1 MCCICCARVA
11 SANTYDSKHPTL
23 CATGECLD
31 GIMLEG
37 LDARIAALPAER
49 RAKGVVV
56 VLHQMGSHGPAYYKR
71 SPPELKKFQPEC
83 KSNNLQDCPRE
94 HLVNAYDNTI
104 AYTDHFLGQTI
115 DWLKRQQSAWAPA
128 MMYVSDHG
136 ESLGENNIY
145 LHGLP
150 YSIAPDVQKH
160 VPWITWL
167 SPAMQSRTG
176 TATPCLQK
184 ELAQQRITHDNYF
197 HSVLGLMDVQTGAY
211 QPELDIFSA
220 CRKTVA
226 AKQAAPAP
234 AKS

>member
-1 MCCICCARVA
+1 MIYVA
-11 SANTYDSKHPTL
+11 
-23 CATGECLD
+23 
-31 GIMLEG
+31 
-37 LDARIAALPAER
+37 
-49 RAKGVVV
+49 
-56 VLHQMGSHGPAYYKR
+56 
-71 SPPELKKFQPEC
+71 
-83 KSNNLQDCPRE
+83 
-94 HLVNAYDNTI
+94 
-104 AYTDHFLGQTI
+104 
-115 DWLKRQQSAWAPA
+115 
-128 MMYVSDHG
+128 DHG

-167 SPAMQSRTG
+167 SAAMQSRMG

-197 HSVLGLMDVQTGAY
+197 HSVLGLMDVKTGAY
-211 QPELDIFSA
+211 QPELDVFSA

-234 AKS
+234 AKT